1 MRRRLHAYIALIAL
15 AALSCPA
22 PGQSQ
27 QTTKPGTSG
36 NTGSSSGNSGTSGSS
51 GGRVRER
58 NSGSSAQTER
68 AGPDTRTGAPRRTA
82 GERGNAA
89 GGTVGRNAEGT
100 EGAPRSSARRT
111 TAKSKSSSG
120 GYTGAKASATA
131 ISSMAM
137 SIDRSARVMRLVPPM
152 KADGGFGFDA
162 RKGDEFWTHV
172 QIESQ
177 SPTTFDTVRIV
188 LSYPPDVVELTGIN
202 DHAIAKGILG
212 EATAGASA
220 SSGRV
225 VYEAQLN
232 PTVAPNGPMVSFRW
246 KALRKATNVPI
257 EFSHFHGKRS
267 ALLLSGGDLLGNA
280 SDPTDG
286 TLAVDFDV
294 LPSDAEELA
303 ELEDAAAFDFGSFER
318 KGNVKLRAVLQEA
331 PVVAG
336 EVFTIDLVLD
346 NSAGSALDGLEVN
359 LAYDPEVLHIVDADL
374 DNAVTVGT
382 NILDGPFSDV
392 FPFDFHIDNSVYPS
406 MGRIRYAA
414 GIGNQD
420 ALRGLNGTFAR
431 IYCLAKRP
439 VSQTYLKF
447 MFGLSAGYPSTRA
460 TFVGEDVLGDP
471 TKPHDGTE
479 SLVFGIRASRPA
491 AVDAASTRR
500 P

>member
-1 MRRRLHAYIALIAL
+1 MIGAL
-15 AALSCPA
+15 ACPA
-22 PGQSQ
+22 IGQTQ
-27 QTTKPGTSG
+27 QTTKPGSTAT
-36 NTGSSSGNSGTSGSS
+36 NTGTTGVGSNS

-58 NSGSSAQTER
+58 NTGSASSDSGL
-68 AGPDTRTGAPRRTA
+68 DTGSGANRRTS
-82 GERGNAA
+82 GQRNASD
-89 GGTVGRNAEGT
+89 GRNNGRTVGRKAEG
-100 EGAPRSSARRT
+100 EAAT
-111 TAKSKSSSG
+111 TTGGKGRASGTKRSSSG

-131 ISSMAM
+131 ISSMAI

-152 KADGGFGFDA
+152 KSDGGFGFDA

-202 DHAIAKGILG
+202 DHSIAKNIQGD
-212 EATAGASA
+212 ATAGTAA
-220 SSGRV
+220 TSGRV
-225 VYEAQLN
+225 VYEARLSQ
-232 PTVAPNGPMVSFRW
+232 TVAPKGPMVSFRW

-257 EFSHFHGKRS
+257 EFSHFHGKAS
-267 ALLLSGGDLLGNA
+267 ALTLSGADLLGNPN
-280 SDPTDG
+280 DPEDG

-303 ELEDAAAFDFGSFER
+303 AIEDAAAFDFGSFER
-318 KGNVKLRAVLQEA
+318 KGGVALRAILQDA

-346 NSAGSALDGLEVN
+346 NSSGSALDGIEVN
-359 LAYDPEVLHIVDADL
+359 LAYDPEVLQIVDADL
-374 DNAVTVGT
+374 DNAITVGT
-382 NILDGPFSDV
+382 NVLDGPFSDT

-414 GIGNQD
+414 GIGNQE

-447 MFGLSAGYPSTRA
+447 MFGLSEGYPTTRA
-460 TFVGEDVLGDP
+460 TYVGEDVLGDP
-471 TKPHDGTE
+471 GKAHDGAE
-479 SLVFGIRASRPA
+479 NLVFGVRNARPG
-491 AVDAASTRR
+491 AVDSAGARR
-500 P
+500 R